1 MNANRPTAA
10 DRSTASD
17 VTDTEVPDVEVPDTD
32 TPDGG
37 TLDADAP
44 PVGLGPLVRIDGA
57 WFIGDHE
64 SRAYLAVL
72 PEGFEHRVA
81 GHEPFLV
88 PWKRLMS
95 LQLAVTSGR
104 FLSTP
109 VGGLLAGGHRSAI
122 GAHGSCL
129 RAMVRHPY
137 DMWSPRFVHHRR
149 WYPAPE
155 ITVLQQLL
163 GDIVDLGRVD
173 RLGDDAW
180 LSSVVAELATD
191 PFLRRWRTSKA
202 LAEGVKELIT
212 RGA

>member
-10 DRSTASD
+10 DRSTVSA
-17 VTDTEVPDVEVPDTD
+17 VPGAEAPDVDPTGTD
-32 TPDGG
+32 ALG
-37 TLDADAP
+37 ADAP
-44 PVGLGPLVRIDGA
+44 PVGLGPLVRIDGS

-72 PEGFEHRVA
+72 PEGFEHRVT

-104 FLSTP
+104 FRSTP
-109 VGGLLAGGHRSAI
+109 VGGLLASGHHSAI

-137 DMWSPRFVHHRR
+137 DMWTPRFVHHRR

-155 ITVLQQLL
+155 ITVLHQLL

-180 LSSVVAELATD
+180 LTSVVEELATD
-191 PFLRRWRTSKA
+191 PFLRRWRTGKA
-202 LAEGVKELIT
+202 LAEGVRELIT
-212 RGA
+212 REV